1 MDLYTEFCRH
11 TAELTPDTGL
21 LVAFSG
27 GLDSTVLLALAARLG
42 REQGRAVRAV
52 HIAHGL
58 QAAAEPWPAHCARV
72 AESLGVACE
81 TISIQVALGPR
92 VSLEAAA
99 REARYQALAEAMQPC
114 EILLTGHHLD
124 DQAETL
130 LLALKRGAGVAG
142 LAAMPMRK
150 PFGPGQQWRPLLT
163 CSRQQ
168 LEDFAREQGVSWVDD
183 PSNADD
189 DFDRNFLRN
198 RILPPLLEQWPSFNR
213 TLARSAELCAEQME
227 LAQELAEQDLPGLL
241 NPAGALSVNGLQ
253 TLSRARR
260 HNVLRHWL
268 QQHGIHCSRSQLQAV
283 WQELALARADAEP
296 EVRLGRRSIRRY
308 QGFLYLPTEEATSR
322 PLASLRAEE
331 WLHCGVGQLRLSP
344 VSQGADLVAG
354 LNPEQLQIAFQIP
367 GLRARPAGR
376 SGSRP
381 LKKLWQ
387 EYGIPPWQ
395 RPQIPLLMLG
405 TELVAA
411 LGIFV
416 CQTYRPEPDQPG
428 WRLEWKAEN

>member
-11 TAELTPDTGL
+11 TAELTPETGL

-27 GLDSTVLLALAARLG
+27 GLDSTVLLALAARLA
-42 REQGRAVRAV
+42 REQGCAVRAV
-52 HIAHGL
+52 HIGHGL
-58 QAAAEPWPAHCARV
+58 QAAAEDWPAHCARV
-72 AESLGVACE
+72 AESLGVTCQ
-81 TISIQVALGPR
+81 TIRVQVEQGPR

-99 REARYQALAEAMQPC
+99 REARYKALAEVMQPD

-124 DQAETL
+124 DQSETL

-142 LAAMPMRK
+142 LAAMPVRK
-150 PFGPGQQWRPLLT
+150 PFGPGQQWRPLLA
-163 CSRQQ
+163 CSRKQ
-168 LEDFAREQGVSWVDD
+168 LETFAREQGLSWVED

-198 RILPPLLEQWPSFNR
+198 RILPPLLQQWPSFNR

-227 LAQELAEQDLPGLL
+227 LALELAEQDLPALL
-241 NPAGALSVNGLQ
+241 NQAGGLSVNGLQ
-253 TLSRARR
+253 ALSLARR

-268 QQHGIHCSRSQLQAV
+268 QQHGMYCSRSQLQAI
-283 WQELALARADAEP
+283 WQELALARVDAEP

-308 QGFLYLPTEEATSR
+308 QGFLYLPTDGATPH
-322 PLASLRAEE
+322 PLTSLSSGE

-344 VSQGADLVAG
+344 VTQGADLVVG
-354 LNPEQLQIAFQIP
+354 LEPTRLHIAFQVS

-395 RPQIPLLMLG
+395 RPHIPLLMQG
-405 TELVAA
+405 SELVAA
-411 LGIFV
+411 LGLFV
-416 CQTYRPEPDQPG
+416 CKDYTPESDQPG
-428 WRLEWKAEN
+428 WKLEWEPE

>member
-11 TAELTPDTGL
+11 TADLTPDTGL

-27 GLDSTVLLALAARLG
+27 GLDSTVLLALAARLA

-81 TISIQVALGPR
+81 TIRVQVELGPR

-99 REARYQALAEAMQPC
+99 RKARYHALAGAMQPG

-150 PFGPGQQWRPLLT
+150 PFDPGEQWRPLLA

-168 LEDFAREQGVSWVDD
+168 LDTFAREQSLSWVED

-198 RILPPLLEQWPSFNR
+198 RILPPLLQQWPSFNR

-227 LAQELAEQDLPGLL
+227 LAAELAETDLPGLL
-241 NPAGALSVNGLQ
+241 NPAGGVSITGLQ

-268 QQHGIHCSRSQLQAV
+268 ELEAIHSSRRQLQAI

-296 EVRLGRRSIRRY
+296 EVRLGTRCIRRY
-308 QGFLYLPTEEATSR
+308 QGFLYLPSNGVTPR
-322 PLASLRAEE
+322 PLANLGAGE
-331 WLHCGVGQLRLSP
+331 WQHCGVGQLRLGP
-344 VSQGADLVAG
+344 VTQGADLVAD
-354 LNPEQLQIAFQIP
+354 LAPEQLHIAFQVP

-395 RPQIPLLMLG
+395 RPQIPLLMQG

-411 LGIFV
+411 IGLFV
-416 CQTYRPEPDQPG
+416 CKDYTPEPDQPG
-428 WRLEWKAEN
+428 WRLEWKME

>member
-1 MDLYTEFCRH
+1 MDLYAEFCRH
-11 TAELTPDTGL
+11 TATLAPKQSL

-27 GLDSTVLLALAARLG
+27 GLDSTALLALAARLA

-72 AESLGVACE
+72 AESLGVPCQ
-81 TISIQVALGPR
+81 TIRVQVELGPR

-99 REARYQALAEAMQPC
+99 RESRYRALAEVMMPG
-114 EILLTGHHLD
+114 EILLTGHHQD

-163 CSRQQ
+163 CSRRQ
-168 LEDFAREQGVSWVDD
+168 LEAFAREEGVSWVDD

-198 RILPPLLEQWPSFNR
+198 RILPPLLAQWPSFNR

-227 LAQELAEQDLPGLL
+227 LAAELVEADLPDLL
-241 NPAGALSVNGLQ
+241 NSAGGVSIAGLQ

-268 QQHGIHCSRSQLQAV
+268 QQHGIHSSRSQLQAI
-283 WQELALARADAEP
+283 WQELALARVDAEP
-296 EVRLGRRSIRRY
+296 EVRLGKRCIRRY
-308 QGFLYLPTEEATSR
+308 QDFLYLPTAGSTPR
-322 PLASLRAEE
+322 PLANVRTGE
-331 WLHCGVGQLRLSP
+331 WLHCGVGKLRLGP
-344 VSQGADLVAG
+344 VSRGADLVAG
-354 LNPEQLQIAFQIP
+354 FDLAELHIAFQVP

-395 RPQIPLLMLG
+395 RPQIPLLMQG
-405 TELVAA
+405 NQLVAA
-411 LGIFV
+411 VGLFV
-416 CQTYRPEPDQPG
+416 CQAFSPEPDAPG
-428 WRLEWKAEN
+428 WRLEWQPG

>member
-1 MDLYTEFCRH
+1 MDLYAEFCRH
-11 TAELTPDTGL
+11 TDALTPKQPL

-27 GLDSTVLLALAARLG
+27 GLDSTVLLALAARQA
-42 REQGRAVRAV
+42 REQGRAVRAL

-58 QAAAEPWPAHCARV
+58 QAAAEDWPAHCAQVAALFGIPCHTLRV
-72 AESLGVACE
+72 
-81 TISIQVALGPR
+81 QVALGPR

-99 REARYQALAEAMQPC
+99 REARYAALAEAMQPG

-142 LAAMPMRK
+142 LSAMPVHK
-150 PFGPGQQWRPLLT
+150 PFGPGEQWRPLLA

-168 LEDFAREQGVSWVDD
+168 LETFASEQGLRWVED

-198 RILPPLLEQWPSFNR
+198 RILPPLLQQWPSFNR
-213 TLARSAELCAEQME
+213 TLARSAELCAEQVE
-227 LAQELAEQDLPGLL
+227 LAQELAEADLPGLL
-241 NPAGALSVNGLQ
+241 NPAGGLSITGLQ
-253 TLSRARR
+253 ALSRARR

-268 QQHGIHCSRSQLQAV
+268 QQHHIHCSRSQLQAI
-283 WQELALARADAEP
+283 WQELALARPDAEP
-296 EVRLGRRSIRRY
+296 EVRLGQHRIRRY
-308 QGFLYLPTEEATSR
+308 QGSLCLPNEQAQPR
-322 PLASLRAEE
+322 PQACLNAGE
-331 WLHCGVGQLRLSP
+331 WLHCGVGRLRLSP
-344 VSQGADLVAG
+344 VTGGADLISG
-354 LNPEQLQIAFQIP
+354 LDPAQLHIAFQVS

-395 RPQIPLLMLG
+395 RPQIPLLMQG

-411 LGIFV
+411 LGLFV
-416 CQTYRPEPDQPG
+416 CKDYTPELEQPG
-428 WRLEWKAEN
+428 WKLEWQAE